1 MTTALM
7 ISDGERERALEVE
20 RLLRDRATGE
30 LIGRLTDP
38 SWTVRRAIVSALA
51 RLGDPA
57 VGPLCDVL
65 RFHRDDEGR
74 LAAAVD
80 ALVGSLGDVDASV
93 VALADSSDAAVV
105 CDAAQILGR
114 RRSSMAMPTLA
125 RLAEES
131 NENVALAAIEAVGRI
146 GGEAAIDLLIGAVES
161 RSFFRAF
168 PAIDVL
174 GRTGDPRAVGPLCE
188 LLTEPHYAIE
198 ATRALGR
205 AGQPAA
211 APALVALLT
220 RPNDAQVRVAA
231 AALVEVH
238 DRYTTQ
244 FGPHRVVL
252 DALATLDSS
261 AASRR
266 LTHSLVGADV
276 AERTA
281 LCRVLGWVGG
291 SDAARALVELL
302 DAEPSAA
309 EAAAVAIAGLDRQ
322 AEPILFSALRQ
333 STEDRRLL
341 LLPILARGRTAAP
354 EILECLTDAHA
365 SVRAI
370 TCDTLGKI
378 GDASAI
384 GPLFERLVD
393 PDARVSQTAVVAIQ
407 SLGSDETEARAL
419 QAARSDDR
427 RVRRS
432 ALRILSYF
440 GWPSALEV
448 FLSALED
455 SDERL
460 RDVAAAGLAGI
471 DDARSLDAL
480 LAASMHTAPRT
491 RAAAVRALGLTHD
504 APQVRDRLRAA
515 LADAD
520 PWVRYYACQ
529 AVSKLK
535 DEGAA
540 QTVGSLLLD
549 PAGHVRVAAVEALAQ
564 LRGERALEALH
575 AATQSPDGDV
585 QRAALL
591 GIARVRSPASLE
603 IVRRGGASPDAAT
616 RLVALSALAEFV
628 GPEVIR
634 GLVAAMSDADESVR
648 NAAVALL
655 GARAGVEATAALV
668 GRLDHLAQRTG
679 VLLALSS
686 WTQGRVEGLKAALR
700 TATAEQAPLVV
711 SALARLR
718 RSDASAALEDAF
730 GFENEL
736 ARRAIAPA
744 LAALRTPSA
753 RKLLERASSADPDAQ
768 VRQICAAVLSG

>member
-1 MTTALM
+1 MTAALTV
-7 ISDGERERALEVE
+7 SEGERGRALEVE

-30 LIGRLTDP
+30 LIDRLTDP

-51 RLGDPA
+51 HLGDPA

-65 RFHRDDEGR
+65 RFRRDDEGR

-80 ALVGSLGDVDASV
+80 ALVASLGNVDA
-93 VALADSSDAAVV
+93 ALLAMADSGNAAVV
-105 CDAAQILGR
+105 CDVAQILGR
-114 RRSSMAMPTLA
+114 RRSTVAMPTLA
-125 RLAEES
+125 RLAEDT
-131 NENVALAAIEAVGRI
+131 NDNIALAAIEAVGRI
-146 GGEAAIDLLIGAVES
+146 GGQAAIDLLVAAVES

-205 AGQPAA
+205 AGQPGAA
-211 APALVALLT
+211 SALAALLT

-238 DRYTTQ
+238 DRYTVQ
-244 FGPHRVVL
+244 FGPHRTVL
-252 DALATLDSS
+252 DALATIDSS

-266 LTHSLVGADV
+266 LTQSLLGADAV
-276 AERTA
+276 ERTA

-291 SDAARALVELL
+291 SNAARALIELL

-322 AEPILFSALRQ
+322 AEPILFSALRE
-333 STEDRRLL
+333 STEDRRLI
-341 LLPILARGRTAAP
+341 LLPILARGRTAVP
-354 EILECLTDAHA
+354 EILECLADPHG
-365 SVRAI
+365 SVRAAA
-370 TCDTLGKI
+370 CDTLGKI

-384 GPLFERLVD
+384 DALFQRLGD
-393 PDARVSQTAVVAIQ
+393 ADARVSQAAVGAIQ
-407 SLGSDETEARAL
+407 TLGSDETEGRAL
-419 QAARSDDR
+419 QAARSDEPR
-427 RVRRS
+427 MRRS

-440 GWPSALEV
+440 GWPAALEV
-448 FLSALED
+448 FLDAMAD
-455 SDERL
+455 GDERL
-460 RDVAAAGLAGI
+460 RDVAASGLAGI
-471 DDARSLDAL
+471 DDTRSLEAL
-480 LAASMHTAPRT
+480 LAASTHPSPRT

-504 APQVRDRLRAA
+504 APRVRTRLRAA

-520 PWVRYYACQ
+520 PWVRYYGCQ

-540 QTVGSLLLD
+540 EAVEPLLLD
-549 PAGHVRVAAVEALAQ
+549 PAGHVRVAAIEALAQ
-564 LRGERALEALH
+564 LRGERALEALD
-575 AATQSPDGDV
+575 AATRSLDADV

-591 GIARVRSPASLE
+591 GIARIRSPASLE
-603 IVRRGGASPDAAT
+603 IVRRGGASPDPAT
-616 RLVALSALAEFV
+616 RLVALSALAEFE

-634 GLVAAMSDADESVR
+634 GLVGAMSDTDDSVR
-648 NAAVALL
+648 SAAVTLL
-655 GARAGVEATAALV
+655 GARAGVDATAALV
-668 GRLDHLAQRTG
+668 ERLDNLAQRSTI
-679 VLLALSS
+679 LAALST
-686 WTQGRVEGLKAALR
+686 WTQGRIEGLKATLR
-700 TATAEQAPLVV
+700 TATAEVAPLVV

-718 RSDASAALEDAF
+718 RGDATAALEEAF

-753 RKLLERASSADPDAQ
+753 RKLLERASSVDPDAQ

>member
-7 ISDGERERALEVE
+7 ISDGERRRALEVE

-30 LIGRLTDP
+30 LIDRLTDP

-80 ALVGSLGDVDASV
+80 ALVGSLGNVDAPV
-93 VALADSSDAAVV
+93 LALTDSSDGAVV

-114 RRSSMAMPTLA
+114 RRSSAAMPTLA
-125 RLAEES
+125 RLAEDS
-131 NENVALAAIEAVGRI
+131 NDNVALAAIEAVGRI
-146 GGEAAIDLLIGAVES
+146 GGQAAIDLLVAAVES

-188 LLTEPHYAIE
+188 LLSEPHYAIE

-205 AGQPAA
+205 AGQPGA
-211 APALVALLT
+211 APALAALLT

-231 AALVEVH
+231 TALVEVH
-238 DRYTTQ
+238 DRYTAQ

-252 DALATLDSS
+252 DALAALDSS

-266 LTHSLVGADV
+266 LTQSLVGADA

-291 SDAARALVELL
+291 SNAARALVELL

-322 AEPILFSALRQ
+322 AEPILFSALHE
-333 STEDRRLL
+333 STEDRRLI

-354 EILECLTDAHA
+354 EILECLTDTHA

-370 TCDTLGKI
+370 ACDTLGKI
-378 GDASAI
+378 GDASAV
-384 GPLFERLVD
+384 GALFQRLGD
-393 PDARVSQTAVVAIQ
+393 PDARVSQAAVGAIQ
-407 SLGSDETEARAL
+407 TLGSDETEARAL
-419 QAARSDDR
+419 QAARSDDA

-440 GWPSALEV
+440 GWPSALDV
-448 FLSALED
+448 FLGAMED
-455 SDERL
+455 GDERL
-460 RDVAAAGLAGI
+460 RDLAAAGLAGI

-480 LAASMHTAPRT
+480 LAASTHPAPRT

-504 APQVRDRLRAA
+504 SPPIRDRLRAA

-540 QTVGSLLLD
+540 ESVGSLLLD
-549 PAGHVRVAAVEALAQ
+549 TAGHVRVAAIEALAQ

-575 AATQSPDGDV
+575 AATRSPDGDV

-603 IVRRGGASPDAAT
+603 VVRRGGASPDAAT

-634 GLVAAMSDADESVR
+634 GLVAAMSDTDESVR
-648 NAAVALL
+648 SAAVTLL

-668 GRLDHLAQRTG
+668 ERLDNLAQRSG
-679 VLLALSS
+679 VLLALST
-686 WTQGRVEGLKAALR
+686 WTQGRVDGLKTALR
-700 TATAEQAPLVV
+700 TSTAELAPLVV

-718 RSDASAALEDAF
+718 RSDASAALEEAF
-730 GFENEL
+730 GFDNEL

>member
-302 DAEPSAA
+302 D
-309 EAAAVAIAGLDRQ
+309 AGLDRQ

-668 GRLDHLAQRTG
+668 GRLDHRAQRTG